1 MMVAESLRFEP
12 GIQETHRP
20 KPPAVL
26 IANPMQ
32 FSINTFSGKSQFLYY
47 YWLTKV
53 QDGISSLKTSIWF
66 HAGYFLMKAITASI
80 TSMSYGL
87 IQNNKNAT
95 LLILLHEPALWLPDD
110 RMKRN
115 ISSQIIYVVSLY
127 LLRSGGWD
135 AYW

>member
-1 MMVAESLRFEP
+1 
-12 GIQETHRP
+12 
-20 KPPAVL
+20 
-26 IANPMQ
+26 
-32 FSINTFSGKSQFLYY
+32 
-47 YWLTKV
+47 
-53 QDGISSLKTSIWF
+53 
-66 HAGYFLMKAITASI
+66 MKAITASI